1 MLTAKFS
8 DVWGLKNVMLT
19 CNAIFLIFSMA
30 CGGSQSMVQMIVFRA
45 LQGIGGSGCY
55 SLTFVAIMKL
65 ITPEKMGFYSGII
78 SSVFALANLLGP
90 ILGGVIVDNTT
101 WRWIFFINGP
111 IVATALVLLFT
122 SMPGLKDGKSNKDRV
137 RSFDFLGGILSVCWP
152 VPLLFALQEGG
163 AHYEWDGGV
172 IIGTLTTGL
181 ALFLIFGA
189 YEAWITY
196 QTIGEAVFPFR
207 FITNPSMALLM
218 L

>member
-8 DVWGLKNVMLT
+8 DVWGLKAVLLA

-30 CGGSQSMVQMIVFRA
+30 CGGAHSMIQLIVFRA
-45 LQGIGGSGCY
+45 FQGIGGSGCY

-65 ITPEKMGFYSGII
+65 VTPEKMGFYSGII

-90 ILGGVIVDNTT
+90 VLGGVIVDNTT

-111 IVATALVLLFT
+111 IVATSLVLLLM
-122 SMPGLKDGKSNKDRV
+122 SMPGLKDGISNRDRV
-137 RSFDFLGGILSVCWP
+137 RSFDVLGGILSVCWP

-163 AHYEWDGGV
+163 AQYEWSSGV
-172 IIGTLTTGL
+172 IIGTLTAGL
-181 ALFLIFGA
+181 VLFLIFGS

-196 QTIGEAVFPFR
+196 RTKKDAIFPFR
-207 FITNPSMALLM
+207 FITNPAMAFLL